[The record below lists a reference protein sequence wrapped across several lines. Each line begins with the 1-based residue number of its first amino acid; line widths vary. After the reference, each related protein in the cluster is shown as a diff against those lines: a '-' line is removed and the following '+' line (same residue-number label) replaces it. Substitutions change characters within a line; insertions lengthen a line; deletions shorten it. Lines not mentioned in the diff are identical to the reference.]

1 MKRSSRRSLSYYFKT
16 RSMKKMKHKCQI
28 GENDRCDTCEYAL
41 VDPFEEPCFSCR
53 EADCP
58 LNKVQIPCKG
68 CQWEAGDES

>member
-1 MKRSSRRSLSYYFKT
+1 
-16 RSMKKMKHKCQI
+16 MKHKCQI
-28 GENDRCDTCEYAL
+28 GENDRCDTCKDAL